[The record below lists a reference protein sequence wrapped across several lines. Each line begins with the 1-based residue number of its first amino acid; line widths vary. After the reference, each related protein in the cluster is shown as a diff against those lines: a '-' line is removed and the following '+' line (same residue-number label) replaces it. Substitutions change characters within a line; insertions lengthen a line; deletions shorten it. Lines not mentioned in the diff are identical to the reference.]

1 METNQATATPLGA
14 DGLPKMEGPGFVS
27 CRKCGDDLTYHP
39 SMEPIKTESGRNR
52 VMCVPCI
59 YHML

>member
-1 METNQATATPLGA
+1 MDTNETTSKVPL
-14 DGLPKMEGPGFVS
+14 VS

-52 VMCVPCI
+52 VMCMPCI
-59 YHML
+59 GMLL